1 MNLIYV
7 HWILSNLLFT
17 FLYNMIKCELVRHKA
32 LVALN
37 LFVFLFFSHL
47 KKENMQTHM
56 SVIDLQAQ
64 LSTENNWSQ
73 ICNNDKKFCSYIC
86 YFRNLTLQGNVL

>member
-1 MNLIYV
+1 
-7 HWILSNLLFT
+7 
-17 FLYNMIKCELVRHKA
+17 MIKCELVRHKA
-32 LVALN
+32 LVALQIC
-37 LFVFLFFSHL
+37 FFFHL

-73 ICNNDKKFCSYIC
+73 ICNNDKKFYSSIC

>member
-1 MNLIYV
+1 M
-7 HWILSNLLFT
+7 LLF
-17 FLYNMIKCELVRHKA
+17 F
-32 LVALN
+32 
-37 LFVFLFFSHL
+37 HL

-73 ICNNDKKFCSYIC
+73 ICNNDKKFYSSIC
-86 YFRNLTLQGNVL
+86 YFRNLT